1 MDIDRM
7 TVKDESQSNMGKI
20 YMAMGYFLLFFSLI
34 ILLSIFFT
42 ETWIGKMTNLG
53 AGVILLL
60 ISLAELL
67 YGYRLKQKAES

>member
-1 MDIDRM
+1 M
-7 TVKDESQSNMGKI
+7 TVKDENQSNMGKI